1 MSQMPFEQAGG
12 LRIGTVEYVSPDRI
26 EIVLDIEAPES
37 VALNAGL
44 PRPFPRVNGYLLIAV
59 EEGFLAGQIEW
70 LTVER
75 SAFPKRR
82 GLQDFGLVDLP
93 YPLRKLRLNPLGM
106 LRELV
111 HGDFVFR
118 RGADTLPSIGEAV
131 LMPTE
136 TQLRSIVESGEQRRI
151 KVGTSPMAG
160 DAEVYIDP
168 DRLFGHHLAVL
179 GSTGSGKS
187 CSVAGLIRWSLEAAK
202 AAQTPSCNVQDSE
215 SSRHIE
221 PVNARFLVLD
231 PNGEYSRAFSSS
243 DATIKAKVFRVNPS
257 DGELALKVPLW
268 FWNSTEWCSFTQASV
283 RAQRP
288 LLIRALREVKS
299 GRANIP
305 QSTTEEKRLALRRYL
320 SSRLMSIQSDLRS
333 GAIQTEENRFGFRLR
348 AIRDDITLRQIEFP
362 DDGLGA
368 IIGNINSA
376 LDATFHSFV
385 NKAGESIEYYRAFT
399 DSQVTLIVQAFQEST
414 GRLGGIIYYE
424 GLDEDIP
431 LPFKGAELADHLETL
446 AQRENA
452 SQFLDFLIARIRTF
466 LTDPNMRTIIDDT
479 DSVTLEQWMEGY
491 IGNNNGNG
499 GGVSVID
506 LSLVPTEVVHVVTAV
521 IARMVFEGLQRYV
534 KLNGTTL
541 PTVLVMEE
549 AHTFIKQ
556 YRDGSENM
564 DAATVCCQVFERIA
578 REGRKFGLG
587 LVLSSERP
595 SELCPS
601 VLSQCNTFLLHRIS
615 NDRDQDIV
623 HRLVPDNLRGLLR
636 ELPSLPSQSAILL
649 GWASELPI
657 LLKINDL
664 PKEQQPR
671 SDDPEFWKVWTGEEN
686 RKSYWDAIARDWQG
700 RTQENIE
707 AIVDEATESPVI
719 QSDTPDDEELSDDL
733 PF

>member
-26 EIVLDIEAPES
+26 EVVLDIEAPES

-82 GLQDFGLVDLP
+82 GMQDFGLVDLP

-106 LRELV
+106 LQEIV

-136 TQLRSIVESGEQRRI
+136 TQLRSIVESGEQRRVKI
-151 KVGTSPMAG
+151 GSSPMAG
-160 DAEVYIDP
+160 DAEVYVDP

-202 AAQTPSCNVQDSE
+202 GAHALAFNVHDLE
-215 SSRHIE
+215 SSLHRE

-231 PNGEYSRAFSSS
+231 PNGEYSRAFSGS
-243 DATIKAKVFRVNPS
+243 DATLKARVFRVNPA

-288 LLIRALREVKS
+288 LLIRALREVKA
-299 GRANIP
+299 GRTKIP
-305 QSTTEEKRLALRRYL
+305 QSTAEEKRLALRRYL

-333 GAIQTEENRFGFRLR
+333 GAIQTEESRFGFRLR
-348 AIRDDITLRQIEFP
+348 AIRDDITLKQIEFP

-368 IIGNINSA
+368 IISNINSA
-376 LDATFHSFV
+376 LDVTFHSFV
-385 NKAGESIEYYRAFT
+385 NNAGETIEYYRAFT
-399 DSQVTLIVQAFQEST
+399 EAHVTPIVHAFQESI

-424 GLDEDIP
+424 GPDEDVP
-431 LPFKGAELADHLETL
+431 LPFKGAELADHLEIL
-446 AQRENA
+446 AQQENA

-479 DSVTLEQWMEGY
+479 DSVTLEQWMEDY
-491 IGNNNGNG
+491 IGSNDAND
-499 GGVSVID
+499 GGVSIID

-534 KLNGTTL
+534 KLDGTTL

-549 AHTFIKQ
+549 AHTFIKR
-556 YRDGSENM
+556 YRDGTENM

-587 LVLSSERP
+587 LVLSSQRP
-595 SELCPS
+595 SELSPS
-601 VLSQCNTFLLHRIS
+601 VLSQCSTFLLHRIS

-649 GWASELPI
+649 GWASELPV
-657 LLKINDL
+657 LVKINDL

-671 SDDPEFWKVWTGEEN
+671 SDDPEFWKVWTGEEKRN
-686 RKSYWDAIARDWQG
+686 INWDAIARDWQG
-700 RTQENIE
+700 GTQHSMED
-707 AIVDEATESPVI
+707 IVDKETDGPGTPPGA
-719 QSDTPDDEELSDDL
+719 PDDEDSSDDL